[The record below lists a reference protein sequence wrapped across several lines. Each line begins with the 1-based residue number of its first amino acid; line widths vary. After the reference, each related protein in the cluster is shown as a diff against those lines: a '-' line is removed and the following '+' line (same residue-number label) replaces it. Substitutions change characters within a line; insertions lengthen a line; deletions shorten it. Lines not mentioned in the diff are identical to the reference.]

1 MLKCLIVEDEPLAA
15 EVLTDY
21 ISQVPFLTTAGHCT
35 DAMKAL
41 DFLRNQPMDVMFLD
55 LHLPG
60 LKGFEFLKTLTNRPQ
75 VIITTAYHQY
85 ALDGFEYDVVDYL
98 VKPIEFSRF
107 LSAVNKLSMK
117 SVQEK
122 NDSQPESLRP
132 YLFVY
137 AGKKQVKIFPD
148 EIIYV
153 ESEKDYLKIVSKEKS
168 VVIRQT
174 MRGFEKQLTS
184 NSFIRVHRSFLV
196 NSIAITAYD
205 SMKVEA
211 GGKPIPIGRLYRED
225 VLNKL
230 KSPFYRV
237 NDKR

>member
-21 ISQVPFLTTAGHCT
+21 ISQVPFLATAGHCT
-35 DAMKAL
+35 DALKAL
-41 DFLRNQPMDVMFLD
+41 DFLRNQMVDVMFLD

-60 LKGFEFLKTLTNRPQ
+60 VKGFEFLKTLTNRPQ

-85 ALDGFEYDVVDYL
+85 ALDGYEHDVVDYL

-107 LSAVNKLSMK
+107 LSAVNKLSTK
-117 SVQEK
+117 KEEEK
-122 NDSQPESLRP
+122 NLNRESLRP

-137 AGKKQVKIFPD
+137 ADKKQVKIFPD

-153 ESEKDYLKIVSKEKS
+153 ESEKDYLKIVLKEKS
-168 VVIRQT
+168 IVIRQT
-174 MRGFEKQLTS
+174 MREFEKQLLS
-184 NSFIRVHRSFLV
+184 NSFIRIHRSFLV
-196 NSIAITAYD
+196 NSNAITAYD
-205 SMKVEA
+205 SMHVEA
-211 GGKPIPIGRLYRED
+211 GGKPIPIGRQYRDD

-230 KSPFYRV
+230 KIP
-237 NDKR
+237 N